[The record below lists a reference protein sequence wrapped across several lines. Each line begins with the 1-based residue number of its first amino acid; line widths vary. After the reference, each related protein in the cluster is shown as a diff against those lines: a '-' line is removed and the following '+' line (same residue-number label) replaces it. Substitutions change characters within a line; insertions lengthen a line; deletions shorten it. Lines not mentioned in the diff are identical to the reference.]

1 MNRSNFAQR
10 RHTSEHLK
18 MCVQCFK
25 VYVNC
30 SNIQQKAL
38 IGKKRGCFIHGFK
51 EQCHRINWYQQSYL
65 QLQRH
70 SVVFYLFFCFT
81 LYKHYCTTSI
91 SRLVP
96 LFLTSTTT
104 YRNATVLCLD
114 ALKGN
119 NLNQNH
125 MYKSNKV

>member
-25 VYVNC
+25 IYVNC

-81 LYKHYCTTSI
+81 LYKHYFHFTISSTFLMPTT
-91 SRLVP
+91 RH
-96 LFLTSTTT
+96 ST
-104 YRNATVLCLD
+104 ATVLFLD
-114 ALKGN
+114 AHKGN
-119 NLNQNH
+119 NLNQYH
-125 MYKSNKV
+125 MFNSNKVYQ